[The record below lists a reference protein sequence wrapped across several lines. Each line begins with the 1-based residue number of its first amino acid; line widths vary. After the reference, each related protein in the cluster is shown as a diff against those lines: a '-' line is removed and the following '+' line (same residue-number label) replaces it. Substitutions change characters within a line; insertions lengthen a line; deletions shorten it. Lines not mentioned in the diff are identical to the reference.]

1 LTRVES
7 PSGPAF
13 YISSLDQEEVS
24 VDDIA
29 ELYHMRWEVEEYFK
43 FFTSEYVGQKQF
55 RSMSVQGVRQ
65 EVAALTLFLAMSRLL
80 AAAANEAIEDPDEFA
95 SQKGAVLTLA
105 RFLTRILLEP
115 DPERA
120 RAAVGRAIERVLM
133 TRDRRRPGRSYV
145 RRSFKPTPKWGA
157 GGRRGA

>member
-1 LTRVES
+1 MTRVES

-43 FFTSEYVGQKQF
+43 LFTSEYVGQKQF
-55 RSMSVQGVRQ
+55 RSLSVQGVRQ

-120 RAAVGRAIERVLM
+120 RAAVERAIKRVLM

-145 RRSFKPTPKWGA
+145 RRLFKPTPKWGA